1 MMSEEIGMS
10 VNTINRHL
18 LTFRKEGLISM
29 LHGKVAQ
36 NAVQRASA
44 KNALQIYIAQNRLLF
59 TPHVDMKKPTA

>member
-1 MMSEEIGMS
+1 MYQMMSEEIGMS

-44 KNALQIYIAQNRLLF
+44 KNALQIYIAQNRNGAKEKI
-59 TPHVDMKKPTA
+59 PIC